1 MLRAVFVQMAGNS
14 VVAVPG
20 CSQMRQAGTS
30 CTFDGFRYDGD
41 RGESSAGV
49 VLLKARATNDGG
61 YLLGEETSDGGAW
74 GKMTTRLL

>member
-1 MLRAVFVQMAGNS
+1 
-14 VVAVPG
+14 
-20 CSQMRQAGTS
+20 MRQAGTS

-41 RGESSAGV
+41 RGESSADF

-74 GKMTTRLL
+74 GGGGGGEMTTLLL